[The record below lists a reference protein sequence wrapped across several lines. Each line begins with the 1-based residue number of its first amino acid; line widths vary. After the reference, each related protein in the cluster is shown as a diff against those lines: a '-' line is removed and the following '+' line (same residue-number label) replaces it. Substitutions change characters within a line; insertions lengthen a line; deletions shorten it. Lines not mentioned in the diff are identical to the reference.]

1 MWWICLF
8 SFSVI
13 IDNFLWWLAIK
24 KSTRQDSDWSNYG
37 EKPIVNKRIIA
48 DYIPKYGFIIKGL
61 LITPGLGDVAN
72 RFSITNKDYIE
83 ISIPR
88 PRATSECYVSYA
100 IDIILVFTAELKII
114 SDGLAKWK
122 IGRPTSSIDQI
133 NIIKILILF
142 YLSALAAWPSFL
154 VRGKSISIQHEY
166 FSWIII
172 LSPHRSRNE
181 TLLNK
186 NVTWLFRYKFGIKI
200 KVLKANSKF
209 FNSNK
214 RINFSFNPFSLELW
228 SLY

>member
-1 MWWICLF
+1 MLCIL
-8 SFSVI
+8 
-13 IDNFLWWLAIK
+13 
-24 KSTRQDSDWSNYG
+24 
-37 EKPIVNKRIIA
+37 
-48 DYIPKYGFIIKGL
+48 
-61 LITPGLGDVAN
+61 
-72 RFSITNKDYIE
+72 
-83 ISIPR
+83 
-88 PRATSECYVSYA
+88 SYA